1 MQHLKIYKDVD
12 EVIESL
18 ANVICDSA
26 EESIKN
32 RGVFNFVLAGGGSPK
47 KLYELLAS
55 DAYKNKID
63 WRKTYF
69 FFGDERFVPE
79 NDEERN
85 SLMVKKALLDPLN
98 IQKSH
103 IFNVDTT
110 TTPGEAAM
118 KYWEVIKSHFKD
130 GPIQFDFI
138 LLGLGDDSHTASLF
152 PQTSVLEETEA
163 TIKSVWVEE
172 VDRYRIT
179 MTAPLINQARQIA
192 FLVFGAGKAEAVYH
206 ILEDQSGSSAEYPAR
221 LITKDPQK
229 VTWFLNEAAAS
240 QLK

>member
-18 ANVICDSA
+18 AKVICDSA

-47 KLYELLAS
+47 KLSELLAS

-63 WRKTYF
+63 WRNTYF

-130 GPIQFDFI
+130 GPILFD
-138 LLGLGDDSHTASLF
+138 
-152 PQTSVLEETEA
+152 
-163 TIKSVWVEE
+163 
-172 VDRYRIT
+172 
-179 MTAPLINQARQIA
+179 
-192 FLVFGAGKAEAVYH
+192 
-206 ILEDQSGSSAEYPAR
+206 
-221 LITKDPQK
+221 
-229 VTWFLNEAAAS
+229 
-240 QLK
+240 